1 MASLDVQI
9 AVAMEARLK
18 LASVTLPSGVKTP
31 PAGLTVV
38 REKLNTIY
46 PGDVRSGPMLVI
58 SGSGQPSISRK
69 QWSSPVT
76 QRVIEY
82 LVSVHALAE
91 DEKGLESTDDA
102 YLWLIWALQS
112 DQSLGGLANYISEEG
127 VDIAYTAFQDSSEII
142 AAREV
147 KIWVYTHSRTDDPE
161 VRANA

>member
-1 MASLDVQI
+1 
-9 AVAMEARLK
+9 
-18 LASVTLPSGVKTP
+18 
-31 PAGLTVV
+31 
-38 REKLNTIY
+38 
-46 PGDVRSGPMLVI
+46 MLVI